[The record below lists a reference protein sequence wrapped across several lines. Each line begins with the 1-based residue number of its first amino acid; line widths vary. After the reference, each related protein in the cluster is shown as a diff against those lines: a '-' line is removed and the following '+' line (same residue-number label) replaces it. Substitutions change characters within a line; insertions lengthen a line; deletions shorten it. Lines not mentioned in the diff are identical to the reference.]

1 MSKTNDTPQVD
12 KYNALFATSL
22 RAFMD
27 AHPDT
32 GEKTTQKAL
41 ADYLGVRPQTVS
53 YYCTGESLPNC
64 EQLLRI
70 ADFFGVTCDFLMTGR
85 RIENKPVRELLGLS
99 ENTVQSMKL
108 VKEGYFEDSPYMLAA
123 LDTLLGNKDFYL
135 SMEQAANWYGKKE
148 QAPDDMK
155 EFCEWKAAQY
165 MQGFLLEFFSLNL
178 KAIYEQM
185 RGNE

>member
-1 MSKTNDTPQVD
+1 
-12 KYNALFATSL
+12 
-22 RAFMD
+22 
-27 AHPDT
+27 
-32 GEKTTQKAL
+32 
-41 ADYLGVRPQTVS
+41 
-53 YYCTGESLPNC
+53 
-64 EQLLRI
+64 
-70 ADFFGVTCDFLMTGR
+70 MTGR

-165 MQGFLLEFFSLNL
+165 MPVSYTHLSRFRYTFLQGKF
-178 KAIYEQM
+178 
-185 RGNE
+185 GNI